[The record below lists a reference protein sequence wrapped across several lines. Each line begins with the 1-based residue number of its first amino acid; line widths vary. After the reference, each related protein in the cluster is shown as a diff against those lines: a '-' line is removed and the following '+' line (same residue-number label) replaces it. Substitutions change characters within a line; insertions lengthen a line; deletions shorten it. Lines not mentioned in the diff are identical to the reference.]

1 MQGSISKTFLYH
13 SSVTWKT
20 PPHFWCHFWHLGN
33 ISFCSQLLCYIWL
46 EKKMYWTFLMFHW
59 DWGTDPQNKLEGE
72 GMTFS
77 QKKVLK
83 GKKKGRGWLFPKNN
97 SWKEIVPKKYLQA
110 VMPKKNCAMEEK
122 KYKTFYPRNL
132 RFKNTNGP
140 TQGKGGFALQHS
152 CAAVAFVRITERLR

>member
-122 KYKTFYPRNL
+122 NIKLFTHATSGLKIPMVRPKARVDSLYSIRVQQL
-132 RFKNTNGP
+132 H
-140 TQGKGGFALQHS
+140 L
-152 CAAVAFVRITERLR
+152 FV